1 MKTAGSNGHFSGE
14 PTRGIESV
22 PDFEARQQQIDRMR
36 SALERMHKSLRTRAF
51 QTLEAEI
58 VALHSFTD
66 AFPNLGIEAFAS
78 SAIAAIRMADPARLR
93 VLIAELERELV
104 ERRVQI
110 ALRSK
115 SPDQLAGARILLVDP
130 ENTLSDSLGS
140 ALEAAGFRISLV
152 SNTSGAPCGAH
163 QTPPRHT
170 PDAVIVAPSQA
181 RFDAIEFIKRFTA
194 SPFCA
199 HTPVLALTE
208 DETPDQIQTLFAA
221 GASDWARLPL
231 CVQTVRRRT
240 ERLLLQTHA
249 QSTLTRV
256 QRTDDVTGLGNREY
270 FKALLKTRLAAE
282 NHAQGAS
289 FAVLFLELDRFDA
302 LTGGL
307 GHEARDTLLRA
318 IGQRIALPLGAG
330 DGLARL
336 GSEEFAVLAPLART
350 AAEAAQIADRILD
363 SVQRPIACGGFEI
376 DPRARVGITLC
387 PPMDATLTECLR
399 QADTALLHA
408 KRHGLAYAFFDP
420 GMHERAQTQLNL
432 RSDLRQAL
440 ERNQFELHY
449 QPQVCLRTARCMSA
463 EALLRWRH
471 PERGLLGPGDFL
483 PLLEESG
490 QIREVG
496 TWVVEQAV
504 TFARQLTEGGLN
516 TSIERI
522 AVNLSPRQ
530 FDAPGLGREIADI
543 LCKRNVSGSALEV
556 ELTENTVLLRP
567 EAVRGTLHTLKSLGV
582 SVAIDDFGAGY
593 STFGY
598 LKRFPVDTLKID
610 RSLISDIVTHSDDK
624 AIVGAIIA
632 LAEALGLGTVAEG
645 VENLGELALLKQMGC
660 AAVQGFYLSKPLTQ
674 SAFIE
679 AYCTPVTPTVLMRP
693 SVTKHVASKDIGPN
707 QMAPR
712 NFDPRNID
720 PRNIDPRNRNIDTGN
735 IDPADVAPEV
745 RVSAGLAR
753 YGCSASAPP
762 RGDQPRQQAQ
772 VAQLALQASALS

>member
-1 MKTAGSNGHFSGE
+1 MKTAVPNEHTQSQQ
-14 PTRGIESV
+14 TRGTESV
-22 PDFEARQQQIDRMR
+22 ASLQARQQQIDLMR
-36 SALERMHKSLRTRAF
+36 SALERMHKSLRTGAF
-51 QTLEAEI
+51 ATLEAEI
-58 VALHSFTD
+58 VALHGFTD
-66 AFPNLGIEAFAS
+66 AFPNLGLETFAR
-78 SAIAAIRMADPARLR
+78 SAIATIRSADHARLR
-93 VLIAELERELV
+93 TLIAGLERELV

-110 ALRSK
+110 ALRSA

-130 ENTLSDSLGS
+130 ENTLSDALGA
-140 ALEAAGFRISLV
+140 ALEAVGFRV
-152 SNTSGAPCGAH
+152 SVVHNTSSAPCGGH
-163 QTPPRHT
+163 QAPPRQA
-170 PDAVIVAPSQA
+170 PDAVIVAPSRA
-181 RFDAIEFIKRFTA
+181 SFDAIKFIKRFTA

-199 HTPVLALTE
+199 HTPVLALME
-208 DETPDQIQTLFAA
+208 DPTPEQIEVLFAA
-221 GASDWARLPL
+221 GASDWASLPL
-231 CVQTVRRRT
+231 CTQTVCRRT
-240 ERLLLQTHA
+240 ERLVLQTRA
-249 QSTLTRV
+249 QSTLNRV
-256 QRTDDVTGLGNREY
+256 QRTDDVTGLGNREH
-270 FKALLKTRLAAE
+270 FKALLKARLGAE
-282 NHAQGAS
+282 NNPQAES

-318 IGQRIALPLGAG
+318 IGQRIALALGAG

-336 GSEEFAVLAPLART
+336 GSEEFAVLAPLAHT
-350 AAEAAQIADRILD
+350 AAEAAQVAERILD

-376 DPRARVGITLC
+376 DPRAHIGIDLC
-387 PPMDATLTECLR
+387 MPADATLTECLR

-408 KRHGLAYAFFDP
+408 KRHGLPYAFFDP

-440 ERNQFELHY
+440 DRNQFELHY
-449 QPQVCLRTARCMSA
+449 QPQVCLHTARCTSA

-471 PERGLLGPGDFL
+471 PVRGLLGPKEFL

-496 TWVVEQAV
+496 AWVVEQAV
-504 TFARQLTEGGLN
+504 TFAQQLTDGTLK

-530 FDAPGLGREIADI
+530 FDAPGLDREIADI
-543 LCKRNVSGSALEV
+543 LCKRNVSGTSLEV

-632 LAEALGLGTVAEG
+632 LADALGLGTVAEG

-660 AAVQGFYLSKPLTQ
+660 AAVQGFYLSKPLTR

-679 AYCTPVTPTVLMRP
+679 AYCTPVPPTVLMRP
-693 SVTKHVASKDIGPN
+693 TLPKDI
-707 QMAPR
+707 ASR
-712 NFDPRNID
+712 EID
-720 PRNIDPRNRNIDTGN
+720 PRHAGPGTRIG
-735 IDPADVAPEV
+735 
-745 RVSAGLAR
+745 SGLAR
-753 YGCSASAPP
+753 YGRPALASPLAANPTP
-762 RGDQPRQQAQ
+762 QAQ
-772 VAQLALQASALS
+772 VVQLSAQASGLS